1 MNKINILNWKD
12 YKIKELFGHAKLGK
26 YHDPKSLILSETGF
40 PYICASNQNN
50 GISKDMPRVTGENI
64 LPTPKHIICWGK
76 QCPLFTYHKEE
87 CITAQG
93 MYYLE
98 LPEEITENTA
108 LFICTLLKKKCEEKF
123 NYKNCLI
130 GSKMDEITIK
140 LPTMNGQTPDWQ
152 YMEEYMKNVESE
164 VTSKIDKFQRI
175 LGNENHKIDTQK
187 WGGYRIG
194 DLFEIKISK
203 SVNKTD
209 LNFTCDGK
217 YDFIGRTSINNGVQ
231 GRMEQMKIPP
241 NSKQTFSV
249 AQIGENVCLYRD
261 NEWYSS
267 QNIFCLTPKYIELI
281 QCNKFITSVIT
292 KQLKATFGLD
302 AYSNYPTL
310 KTLSTLIIKLPT
322 QDGKPDWDYMEN
334 YINNIKCKVCQNIS
348 SMEGVDANG

>member
-1 MNKINILNWKD
+1 MNQIDINSWGSYRLDDLFDFHLSKDDFQPKNLVYGSTPLISAGKEKNGIASYVKDDIAKKWDSGSITVDMFGKAFYQNTPFFCVSHGRVNIL
-12 YKIKELFGHAKLGK
+12 
-26 YHDPKSLILSETGF
+26 
-40 PYICASNQNN
+40 
-50 GISKDMPRVTGENI
+50 
-64 LPTPKHIICWGK
+64 TPKKPISSNVG
-76 QCPLFTYHKEE
+76 L
-87 CITAQG
+87 
-93 MYYLE
+93 YLACVIE
-98 LPEEITENTA
+98 TVASKKYQFSEM
-108 LFICTLLKKKCEEKF
+108 CTGRKLRED
-123 NYKNCLI
+123 I
-130 GSKMDEITIK
+130 IK
-140 LPTMNGQTPDWQ
+140 LPIDNNGKPDWQ
-152 YMEEYMKNVESE
+152 YMEEYMKNIESE
-164 VTSKIDKFQRI
+164 VTSKIDKFQMI
-175 LGNENHKIDTQK
+175 LGNEKHKIDTQK

-203 SVNKTD
+203 SVNKID

-217 YDFIGRTSINNGVQ
+217 YDFIGRTSTNNGVQ
-231 GRMEQMKIPP
+231 GHIEQIKISP

-281 QCNKFITSVIT
+281 QCNKFITPVIT

-334 YINNIKCKVCQNIS
+334 YINNIKCKVCQNVS